1 MGVLSE
7 DFVRIRGRKEAE
19 MILLTEGE
27 SMSRLFDLD
36 WQLLADSC
44 LMIIAIF
51 FLFLILSYF
60 LFNPARKML
69 EGRKEKIRNELET
82 AKTAMQNAQSLKKEY
97 EAKLKDV
104 DKEAEAILSEARRK
118 ALANENAIVAEAK
131 EEAARILDRARVEAE
146 LEKQKMSD
154 DVKREIIVVASL
166 MAGKIVSASV
176 DTAMQ
181 NQLIDDTLKEM
192 GDKTWL
198 N

>member
-1 MGVLSE
+1 
-7 DFVRIRGRKEAE
+7 

-104 DKEAEAILSEARRK
+104 DKEAEVILSEARRK
-118 ALANENAIVAEAK
+118 ALANENAIVAEAR

-154 DVKREIIVVASL
+154 DVKREIVVVASL

-176 DTAMQ
+176 DSAMQ
-181 NQLIDDTLKEM
+181 NQLIDETLKEM
-192 GDKTWL
+192 GEKTWL

>member
-1 MGVLSE
+1 
-7 DFVRIRGRKEAE
+7 

-104 DKEAEAILSEARRK
+104 DKEAEVILSEARRK
-118 ALANENAIVAEAK
+118 ALANENAIVAEAR

-154 DVKREIIVVASL
+154 DVKREIVVVASL

-176 DTAMQ
+176 DSAMQ
-181 NQLIDDTLKEM
+181 NQLIDETLKEM
-192 GDKTWL
+192 GEKTWL
-198 N
+198 NSVSYTHLTLPTILLV

>member
-1 MGVLSE
+1 
-7 DFVRIRGRKEAE
+7 
-19 MILLTEGE
+19 MILLTGGE

-51 FLFLILSYF
+51 VLFLIMSYF

-69 EGRKEKIRNELET
+69 NGRKEKIRNELET
-82 AKTAMQNAQSLKKEY
+82 AKQDMESAQKLREEY
-97 EAKLKDV
+97 EAKLKDI
-104 DKEAEAILSEARRK
+104 DKEAEGILSEARKK
-118 ALANENAIVAEAK
+118 ALGNENKIIAQAK
-131 EEAARILDRARVEAE
+131 EEAARIVDRSRVEAE

-154 DVKREIIVVASL
+154 DVKKEIISVASL
-166 MAGKIVSASV
+166 MAGKVVAASV
-176 DTAMQ
+176 DTDLQ
-181 NQLIDDTLKEM
+181 NQLIDETLKEI

>member
-1 MGVLSE
+1 
-7 DFVRIRGRKEAE
+7 
-19 MILLTEGE
+19 MILLTGGE

-36 WQLLADSC
+36 WQLLADSV

-69 EGRKEKIRNELET
+69 NARKDKIRLELDT
-82 AKTAMQNAQSLKKEY
+82 ARTSMENAQALKKEY
-97 EAKLKDV
+97 ETKLQGI

-118 ALANENAIVAEAK
+118 GLANENQIIAQAK
-131 EEAARILDRARVEAE
+131 EEAARILERARVEAE

-154 DVKREIIVVASL
+154 DVKREIMVASL
-166 MAGKIVSASV
+166 MAGKFVAASM
-176 DTAMQ
+176 DTKQQ
-181 NQLIDDTLKEM
+181 NQLIDETIKEM

>member
-1 MGVLSE
+1 
-7 DFVRIRGRKEAE
+7 

-181 NQLIDDTLKEM
+181 NQLIDDTLKRSEERRV
-192 GDKTWL
+192 GKEC
-198 N
+198 

>member
-1 MGVLSE
+1 
-7 DFVRIRGRKEAE
+7 

-36 WQLLADSC
+36 WQLLAGSS

-69 EGRKEKIRNELET
+69 NGRKEKIQNELDT
-82 AKTAMQNAQSLKKEY
+82 AKTAMDNAQSLKQEY
-97 EAKLKDV
+97 EAKLKEI
-104 DKEAEAILSEARRK
+104 DKEAESILSEARRK

-181 NQLIDDTLKEM
+181 NQLIDETLKEM

>member
-1 MGVLSE
+1 
-7 DFVRIRGRKEAE
+7 

-131 EEAARILDRARVEAE
+131 EEAARILDRVRVEAE

-154 DVKREIIVVASL
+154 DVKREIIVIASL

-181 NQLIDDTLKEM
+181 NQLIDETLKEM